1 MRTSGRGTAK
11 PFQRKALAA
20 QPAWVT
26 TLDGIKIESITRPQ
40 PGGESELFFGPD
52 DEHHSAWSR
61 PAGRD
66 IID

>member
-1 MRTSGRGTAK
+1 M
-11 PFQRKALAA
+11 
-20 QPAWVT
+20 T